1 MEKSWKMIEKS
12 WNFYSYLHKIIVR
25 SVIRMIRY
33 TITADDY
40 KQMASTFKNR
50 SIFVADSHQSMNCRR
65 QPTSQWTVADSPRL
79 MVIDCW

>member
-1 MEKSWKMIEKS
+1 MIEKS

-25 SVIRMIRY
+25 SVTRMIRY

-50 SIFVADSHQSMNCRR
+50 SIFVADSPPVNELSLTVHDWCRLN
-65 QPTSQWTVADSPRL
+65 ADRL
-79 MVIDCW
+79 WICISGLS